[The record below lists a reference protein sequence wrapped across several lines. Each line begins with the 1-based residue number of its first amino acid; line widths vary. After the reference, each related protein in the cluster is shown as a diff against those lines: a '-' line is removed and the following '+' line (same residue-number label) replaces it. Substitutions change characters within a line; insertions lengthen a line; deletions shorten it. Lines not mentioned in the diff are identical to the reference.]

1 MASTEKFDPLP
12 LHSVAGRELRISR
25 VPGTV
30 PGLELGRVLG
40 TGYSP
45 SPRDWE
51 YPSIHAPPSRSGPRP
66 AFRRFHSVFDIL
78 CPVPLR
84 ITGSRVPK
92 SYSQLWPPVK
102 EKTGTATSIF
112 NNMINIS
119 ILLKY

>member
-30 PGLELGRVLG
+30 PGLELGRVLV

-51 YPSIHAPPSRSGPRP
+51 YPSIHALASR
-66 AFRRFHSVFDIL
+66 A
-78 CPVPLR
+78 
-84 ITGSRVPK
+84 RVPDPL
-92 SYSQLWPPVK
+92 SGVF
-102 EKTGTATSIF
+102 TAFSTYCAQSH
-112 NNMINIS
+112 
-119 ILLKY
+119 

>member
-12 LHSVAGRELRISR
+12 LHFVAGRELRISR

-30 PGLELGRVLG
+30 TRVLG

-51 YPSIHAPPSRSGPRP
+51 YPHPPAPGSLTRFQAFSQRFRHIVPSPTENNR
-66 AFRRFHSVFDIL
+66 
-78 CPVPLR
+78 VP
-84 ITGSRVPK
+84 VPK

-102 EKTGTATSIF
+102 EKAGTATSIF